1 MSRPCFWCSHP
12 LHSEPCLVSWRQM
25 DEEGICGC
33 ERKPEETD
41 EKVVSMIAPAIAEAL
56 RGPGAKVRQS
66 DIRRARSGIPR

>member
-1 MSRPCFWCSHP
+1 
-12 LHSEPCLVSWRQM
+12 M